1 MTCNLIPIDL
11 TDEQQAQICGV
22 LSVGCDWHTA
32 ANFVGCSLADIRRSM
47 RNDSRFAARVRRS
60 EAGVELSHMRN
71 IQEAA
76 KDPKNWRTSV
86 WWLERH
92 APERFGP
99 RSAGVVTARQL
110 KAFIAI
116 LADVLNGGEQSPI
129 DRSQIID
136 RLKSFSESVD
146 RLLRDERM
154 QESESF
160 DLVNLQ
166 QPESAVEPE
175 ALPEDSD
182 DWDDE
187 NSI

>member
-1 MTCNLIPIDL
+1 MTCNLIPIKL
-11 TDEQQAQICGV
+11 TDEQQSQICGV
-22 LSVGCDWHTA
+22 LSVGCDRQTA
-32 ANFVGCSLADIRRSM
+32 ANIAGCSLADIRRAM
-47 RNDSRFAARVRRS
+47 KHDPQFAARVRRT
-60 EAGVELSHMRN
+60 EASVELSHMRT

-76 KDPKNWRTSV
+76 KDPKNWRTSQ

-146 RLLRDERM
+146 QLLRDERM
-154 QESESF
+154 QEAESF
-160 DLVNLQ
+160 DLVNLRSSE
-166 QPESAVEPE
+166 PAVEPE
-175 ALPEDSD
+175 VLSEDVD

>member
-11 TDEQQAQICGV
+11 TGEQQAQVCGV

-32 ANFVGCSLADIRRSM
+32 ANFAGCSLADIRRSM
-47 RNDSRFAARVRRS
+47 QNSPQFAARVQRA
-60 EAGVELSHMRN
+60 EAGVELSQMRV

-76 KDPKNWRTSV
+76 KDPKNWRTAV

-129 DRSQIID
+129 DPTQIIA
-136 RLKSFSESVD
+136 RLKSFSGSVE

-154 QESESF
+154 QEANSF
-160 DLVNLQ
+160 DAFELHQ
-166 QPESAVEPE
+166 QEPAVEPE
-175 ALPEDSD
+175 VLPNNAGDSN
-182 DWDDE
+182 DE
-187 NSI
+187 NST